1 MRDRVRQA
9 LAVLALLC
17 ACGGEDST
25 KPTDRASAR
34 DVERVVARVGGHPIG
49 ASEVEARMRQAGV
62 GPEAALESLIDER
75 LLLDEARRRGIAES
89 AEDARAVERVMVR
102 AMLRDFESALTP
114 ASIPMDEV
122 RADFEEHR
130 DKLQVPEQ
138 RASWH
143 IVVEDTG
150 DAGRE
155 RADAILAEVLAAAE
169 PKAVYRRYAAG
180 EAGPETGLTVEE
192 LPPIPRNG
200 GLEKP
205 YEDAL
210 FAAKSQGPLSK
221 LVETSYGW
229 HVVSLTQI
237 IPAETRTLED
247 VESEIRQRLSQRKRF
262 EKVAATLRSLE
273 AERLVRYDD
282 QGVDRLLSMSG
293 LPSRAD

>member
-1 MRDRVRQA
+1 M
-9 LAVLALLC
+9 
-17 ACGGEDST
+17 E
-25 KPTDRASAR
+25 PTDRASVR
-34 DVERVVARVGGHPIG
+34 GVEPVVARVGGHPIG
-49 ASEVEARMRQAGV
+49 ASEVEARMRHAGV
-62 GPEAALESLIDER
+62 GPKAALESLIDER

-102 AMLRDFESALTP
+102 ALLQDLEAGLTP

-122 RADFEEHR
+122 RGDFEEHR
-130 DKLQVPEQ
+130 DRFQVPEQ

-143 IVVEDTG
+143 ILVEDTG
-150 DAGRE
+150 DDGRE
-155 RADAILAEVLAAAE
+155 RARAILAEVLEAAE
-169 PKAVYRRYAAG
+169 PKAVYRRYAAAQG
-180 EAGPETGLTVEE
+180 GAETGLTVEE
-192 LPPIPRNG
+192 LPAIPRNG

-205 YEDAL
+205 YEDVL
-210 FAAKSQGPLSK
+210 FAAKAKGPLKK
-221 LVETSYGW
+221 LVETRYGW

-247 VESEIRQRLSQRKRF
+247 VESEIRQRLSQKKRF

-293 LPSRAD
+293 LPSQAD